1 MTRLTFVLLF
11 LIASAFGLTGFTTN
25 PMQPA
30 DERALQDA
38 LPQSTDPI
46 WNTFAEA
53 SIEFNGKTEK
63 YDTAFPPSI
72 TSMVGK
78 KIMITGFILP
88 LEAEEKFSHFLIS
101 KRSPSC
107 PYCPPG
113 HPNEIVEVFSEKPTE
128 WEDDMVTYEGTFE
141 LIDNQDFGL
150 FYKLGS
156 AKLVKSPK

>member
-1 MTRLTFVLLF
+1 MTRLIFVLPL
-11 LIASAFGLTGFTTN
+11 LIVSAFTLTAFTAA

-38 LPQSTDPI
+38 LPQSTDPM
-46 WNTFAEA
+46 WTTLAA
-53 SIEFNGKTEK
+53 AKIEFNGKTEK
-63 YDTAFPPSI
+63 YDADFPEAVK
-72 TSMVGK
+72 SMVGK
-78 KIMITGFILP
+78 KMMITGFILP
-88 LEAEEKFSHFLIS
+88 LESEEKFSHFLLS

-113 HPNEIVEVFSEKPTE
+113 NPNEIIEVFSDKPTE
-128 WEDDMVTYEGTFE
+128 WLDDMVTYEGSFE

>member
-1 MTRLTFVLLF
+1 MIRLIFILPLLIVSI
-11 LIASAFGLTGFTTN
+11 LALPAFTPV

-30 DERALQDA
+30 DERALQEA
-38 LPQSTDPI
+38 LPQSTDPMWTTLGGANI
-46 WNTFAEA
+46 A
-53 SIEFNGKTEK
+53 FNGKTEK
-63 YDTAFPPSI
+63 YDADFPDAVKK
-72 TSMVGK
+72 MVGK
-78 KIMITGFILP
+78 KMRITGFILP
-88 LEAEEKFSHFLIS
+88 LEAEEKFTHFLMS

-113 HPNEIVEVFSEKPTE
+113 NPNEIIEVFSEAPTE

>member
-1 MTRLTFVLLF
+1 MTRLIFVLPLLF
-11 LIASAFGLTGFTTN
+11 VSAFALSGFTAS

-38 LPQSTDPI
+38 LPQSTDPM
-46 WNTFAEA
+46 WNTIGAA
-53 SIEFNGKTEK
+53 NIVFNGKTEK
-63 YDTAFPPSI
+63 YDADFPEAVKA
-72 TSMVGK
+72 MVGK
-78 KIMITGFILP
+78 KMMITGFILP
-88 LEAEEKFSHFLIS
+88 LESEEKFSHFLLS

-113 HPNEIVEVFSEKPTE
+113 NPNEIIEVFSDKPTE
-128 WEDDMVTYEGTFE
+128 WEDDLVTYEGTFE
-141 LIDNQDFGL
+141 LIENQDFGL

>member
-1 MTRLTFVLLF
+1 MTRLIFVLPF
-11 LIASAFGLTGFTTN
+11 LMLSVLSLSGFTSN
-25 PMQPA
+25 SMQPA

-38 LPQSTDPI
+38 LPQSTDPMWTTLGKANI
-46 WNTFAEA
+46 A
-53 SIEFNGKTEK
+53 FNGKTEK
-63 YDTAFPPSI
+63 YDADFPEAVK
-72 TSMVGK
+72 SMVGK

-88 LEAEEKFSHFLIS
+88 LESEEKFSHFLLS

-113 HPNEIVEVFSEKPTE
+113 NPNEIIEVFSEKPTE
-128 WEDDMVTYEGTFE
+128 WLDDMVTYEGTFE